1 VTHAPS
7 SGQFLGPK
15 PALSDAP
22 VGVVL
27 AGTYHWDNSAF
38 GRLMPRPLVPI
49 ANKPLITY
57 GLSWLWN
64 AGITCVT
71 VTGNRETRA
80 LDSQL
85 RQQVP
90 SEMELTYLEDPMP
103 RGPGGCLRDAAD
115 GVSDDT
121 FLVIDGTSVPNVGL
135 TALLDRHRAEN
146 AAATV
151 VVYSEPQEPGG
162 PSWHNP
168 VGIYLCHRRAF
179 ESIPARGYFDIKEH
193 LIPRLCRAG
202 DRVLTYEAPREVPR
216 VLNARTYLVVNELF
230 TELFVSSSDV
240 PAGYARRG
248 EALVHRDAKVADD
261 ALLTGP
267 ILVGPGASV
276 LADAVVVGPTSIGR
290 EAVVESKAVVSRSA
304 VWPRARVGAVASL
317 DRCTVADGAVIPPG
331 ARESN
336 TVIAPPNRGARS

>member
-1 VTHAPS
+1 
-7 SGQFLGPK
+7 
-15 PALSDAP
+15 

-38 GRLMPRPLVPI
+38 GRLMPRPLVPV

-64 AGITCVT
+64 AGITRVT

-80 LDSQL
+80 LDTQL
-85 RQQVP
+85 GQHVP

-103 RGPGGCLRDAAD
+103 RGPGGCLRDAAE
-115 GVSDDT
+115 GVNRDT

-151 VVYSEPQEPGG
+151 VVFSEPQEPGG

-168 VGIYLCHRRAF
+168 VGIYLFHRRAF
-179 ESIPARGYFDIKEH
+179 ASIPARGYFDIKEH

-202 DRVLTYEAPREVPR
+202 ERVLTYEAPREVPR

-230 TELFVSSSDV
+230 TELFVAGHDV

-248 EALVHRDAKVADD
+248 EALVHRDARVADD
-261 ALLTGP
+261 ALLAGP
-267 ILVGPGASV
+267 VLVGPGAAV
-276 LADAVVVGPTSIGR
+276 LPEAVVVGPTSIGR
-290 EAVVESKAVVSRSA
+290 EAIVEARAVVSRSA
-304 VWPRARVGAVASL
+304 VWPRSRVGAGASL
-317 DRCTVADGAVIPPG
+317 DRCTVGEGAVIPQG
-331 ARESN
+331 TQESN
-336 TVIAPPNRGARS
+336 GVIGPPTRSPNS